1 MRDGV
6 SMGRRDRPP
15 FPARRR
21 ARRSTDCIGQHVVSG
36 CHPAGV
42 DQPRNFA
49 ASTSL
54 QDHLLPFKIDFAG
67 SMGVHYE
74 VILKWRARRSRGFC
88 LVDGIG
94 VLVAKVSTVDT
105 VDNPVE
111 ELGPG
116 SGKS

>member
-1 MRDGV
+1 VAAVRHGRSRTFQDGHGA
-6 SMGRRDRPP
+6 SSRPP
-15 FPARRR
+15 KHR
-21 ARRSTDCIGQHVVSG
+21 IEQHVVSA

-49 ASTSL
+49 ASTLL
-54 QDHLLPFKIDFAG
+54 QDHLTPFEIDFAG

-74 VILKWRARRSRGFC
+74 VILKWRARRSRGFF

-111 ELGPG
+111 ELAPG

>member
-1 MRDGV
+1 MASVWAAGIGHHFRLAV
-6 SMGRRDRPP
+6 A
-15 FPARRR
+15 PAE
-21 ARRSTDCIGQHVVSG
+21 API
-36 CHPAGV
+36 AL
-42 DQPRNFA
+42 
-49 ASTSL
+49 ASTSSVAVTRL
-54 QDHLLPFKIDFAG
+54 AWISPEISPPAPPFKIDFAG

>member
-1 MRDGV
+1 M
-6 SMGRRDRPP
+6 
-15 FPARRR
+15 AHRR
-21 ARRSTDCIGQHVVSG
+21 ARRSTDRIEQHFVSA

-42 DQPRNFA
+42 DQPRNIA

-54 QDHLLPFKIDFAG
+54 QDHLMPFEIDFAG

-74 VILKWRARRSRGFC
+74 VILKWRARRSRGFF

-111 ELGPG
+111 ELAPG